1 MKRLLALLML
11 MTMPLCAEAATWSWT
26 DASGTVHFTDDPGAV
41 PKKFRRKAKQVDGDA
56 AAPAASQPT
65 RTAAEKQPVPA
76 AARPALPEEP
86 PAAAPPA
93 AGAATRYGDR
103 TAGEWQAEFRSMR
116 KRIKEIEQQFEQAKV
131 EGGDGK
137 TVLRRERIEELNA
150 RNKKLNEEFEAVRQR
165 FNQLAEQANK
175 VGLPPE
181 FAQ

>member
-1 MKRLLALLML
+1 MKRLLAVLML
-11 MTMPLCAEAATWSWT
+11 IMPLGAEAATYSWT
-26 DASGTVHFTDDPGAV
+26 DASGTMHFTDDPGAV
-41 PKKFRRKAKQVDGDA
+41 PKKFRKKARQVDGDA
-56 AAPAASQPT
+56 PAPAASPST
-65 RTAAEKQPVPA
+65 RAATEKQNIPA
-76 AARPALPEEP
+76 AARQTQPEAVP
-86 PAAAPPA
+86 PAAPPAA

-116 KRIKEIEQQFEQAKV
+116 KRLKEIEQQFEQARA

-137 TVLRRERIEELNA
+137 TILRREKIEELNA
-150 RNKKLNEEFEAVRQR
+150 RNKKLNEEYEAVRLR